1 MNKINENKK
10 IESTVLLN
18 EAVMAGQIE
27 QGLESIANTYGR
39 FPICFESGE
48 GLYLKDTDG
57 KVYLDF
63 VAGIAVNLLGHGDK
77 QYAEILKNQADALV
91 HVSNLY
97 WNAQNIKLA
106 QTLTSV
112 SGLDKAFFCNSGAEA
127 NEAALKFARIYG
139 ENEKFEIIT
148 MSNSFHGRTMGA
160 LALTGQ
166 TKYQASFSPLLPGVQ
181 YVPFNDSEALKNAVG
196 NQTVAVMV
204 EVIQGEG
211 GIVEITPEFA
221 KTISELCLEKDLLL
235 IVDEVQTGIGRTGQ
249 YFGYQ
254 NYGLKPDIISCAK
267 GLGGG
272 FPIGATVVSE
282 KVAQKLTPS
291 CHASTFGGTA
301 LASAAANYVLGEI
314 ESRQLLDNVNQMG
327 QYLQEKLLTLQSQF
341 DVIKAV
347 KGKGL
352 IQGIEIVDALPTG
365 KIVNSA
371 IEKGLLLVGAGHQVI
386 RFVPPLIVEKKHI
399 DEMIGILESV
409 LKELS
414 LN

>member
-1 MNKINENKK
+1 MVKMKD
-10 IESTVLLN
+10 
-18 EAVMAGQIE
+18 QIE

-48 GLYLKDTDG
+48 GLYLKDTEG

-63 VAGIAVNLLGHGDK
+63 VAGIAVNALGHGDK
-77 QYAEILKNQADALV
+77 QYAEVLKNQAASLV

-106 QTLTSV
+106 QTLTSI

-127 NEAALKFARIYG
+127 NEAALKFARLYG
-139 ENEKFEIIT
+139 ADEKFEIIT

-166 TKYQASFSPLLPGVQ
+166 TKYQASFAPLLPGVK
-181 YVPFNDSEALKNAVG
+181 YVPFNDSEALKNAIG
-196 NQTVAVMV
+196 DQTVAVMV

-221 KTISELCLEKDLLL
+221 ETISKLCLEKDLLL

-254 NYGLKPDIISCAK
+254 NYGLKPDVVSCAK

-272 FPIGATVVSE
+272 FPIGATLVSG

-301 LASAAANYVLGEI
+301 LASAAANYVLDEI
-314 ESRQLLDNVNQMG
+314 ESRKLLDNVNQMG
-327 QYLQEKLLTLQSQF
+327 RYLQEQLLILQNQF
-341 DVIKAV
+341 DVIKAI

-352 IQGIEIVDALPTG
+352 IQGIEIVEALPTG
-365 KIVNSA
+365 KIVNGA
-371 IEKGLLLVGAGHQVI
+371 MAKGLLLVGAGHQVI
-386 RFVPPLIVEKKHI
+386 RFVPPLIVAQKHI
-399 DEMIGILESV
+399 DEMIGILKSV
-409 LKELS
+409 LEDLS
-414 LN
+414 SNK

>member
-1 MNKINENKK
+1 MMEKID
-10 IESTVLLN
+10 
-18 EAVMAGQIE
+18 
-27 QGLESIANTYGR
+27 QGASAIANTYGR

-48 GLYLKDTDG
+48 GLYLKDTAG

-77 QYAEILKNQADALV
+77 QYAEVLKKQAESLV

-139 ENEKFEIIT
+139 ENEKYEIIT

-166 TKYQASFSPLLPGVQ
+166 TKYQASFSPLLPGVK
-181 YVPFNDSEALKNAVG
+181 YVPFNDSEALKSTIG
-196 NQTVAVMV
+196 DQTVAIMV

-221 KTISELCLEKDLLL
+221 KTISELCVEKNLLL

-254 NYGLKPDIISCAK
+254 NYGLKPDVVSCAK

-272 FPIGATVVSE
+272 FPIGATLVSE

-301 LASAAANYVLGEI
+301 LASAASNYVLGEI
-314 ESRQLLDNVNQMG
+314 ESRHLLDNVNEMG
-327 QYLQEKLLTLQSQF
+327 QYLQEQLLTIQSQF

-352 IQGIEIVDALPTG
+352 IQGIEIDDTLPTS

-386 RFVPPLIVEKKHI
+386 RFVPPLIVEQKHI
-399 DEMIGILESV
+399 DEMIGILKSV
-409 LKELS
+409 LEALS
-414 LN
+414 SN

>member
-1 MNKINENKK
+1 M
-10 IESTVLLN
+10 S
-18 EAVMAGQIE
+18 AQIE
-27 QGLESIANTYGR
+27 QGLQSTANTYGR

-48 GLYLKDTDG
+48 GLYLKDTEG

-63 VAGIAVNLLGHGDK
+63 VAGIAVNALGHGDK
-77 QYAEILKNQADALV
+77 QYAEVLKNQADALV

-127 NEAALKFARIYG
+127 NEAALKFARLYG

-166 TKYQASFSPLLPGVQ
+166 TKYQASFSPLLSGVQ
-181 YVPFNDSEALKNAVG
+181 YVPFNDSEALKNAIG
-196 NQTVAVMV
+196 DQTVAVMV

-221 KTISELCLEKDLLL
+221 KTISEVCFEKDLLL
-235 IVDEVQTGIGRTGQ
+235 IVDEVQTGIGRTGK

-254 NYGLKPDIISCAK
+254 NYGLKPDVVSCAK

-272 FPIGATVVSE
+272 FPIGATLVSG
-282 KVAQKLTPS
+282 KVARKLTPS

-301 LASAAANYVLGEI
+301 LASATANYVLGEI

-327 QYLQEKLLTLQSQF
+327 QYLQEQLTILQSKF
-341 DVIKAV
+341 DVIKAI
-347 KGKGL
+347 KGIGL
-352 IQGIEIVDALPTG
+352 IQGIEIVEALPTS

-399 DEMIGILESV
+399 DEMVDILESV
-409 LKELS
+409 LKDVS
-414 LN
+414 SN